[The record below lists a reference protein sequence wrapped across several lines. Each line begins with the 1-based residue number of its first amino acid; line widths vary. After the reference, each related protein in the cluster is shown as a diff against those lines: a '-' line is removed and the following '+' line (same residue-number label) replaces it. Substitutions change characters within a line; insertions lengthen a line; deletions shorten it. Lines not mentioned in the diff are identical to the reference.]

1 MSGKKNAVCPECGAE
16 SIRTFPHTSFCPVCQ
31 KWQAFITTNTTG
43 KKKKA
48 VEEPEEKTVVEDE
61 KGKPDIYIM

>member
-31 KWQAFITTNTTG
+31 KWQAYITTNTTG

-48 VEEPEEKTVVEDE
+48 VEEPEKKTMVENE
-61 KGKPDIYIM
+61 EYPPNTMIE